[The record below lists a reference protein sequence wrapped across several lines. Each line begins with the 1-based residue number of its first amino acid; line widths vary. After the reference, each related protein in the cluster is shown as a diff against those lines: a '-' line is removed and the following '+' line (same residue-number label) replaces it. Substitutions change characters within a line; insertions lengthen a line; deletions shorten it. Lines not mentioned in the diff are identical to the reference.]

1 MKSQNITLTDEIDD
15 IFQPRKKANFNKIGN
30 KRKCRYRFLTVYATE
45 SVSPTMVY
53 DVFSITPTD
62 STPYMSPKFK
72 FDSDS
77 FRIGIDNHAS
87 RTMSNNLEY
96 FVSNITP
103 TKNTY
108 LIGV

>member
-72 FDSDS
+72 FDSYS

-87 RTMSNNLEY
+87 RTMSN
-96 FVSNITP
+96 SMR
-103 TKNTY
+103 
-108 LIGV
+108 